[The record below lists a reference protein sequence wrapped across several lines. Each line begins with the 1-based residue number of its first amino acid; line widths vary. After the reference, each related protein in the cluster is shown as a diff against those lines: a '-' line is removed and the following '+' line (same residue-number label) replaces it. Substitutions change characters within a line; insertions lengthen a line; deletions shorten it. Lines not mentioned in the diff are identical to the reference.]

1 MEEELKLPPTP
12 EHDRWNKRALLE
24 NFLIFLRM
32 SGVKLQVYKSLS
44 PLEYRRLEDSEILR
58 YVQQFLG
65 VDPKK
70 LDAERKAALADLRG
84 RQ

>member
-12 EHDRWNKRALLE
+12 EHDRWNALKEKRSLLL
-24 NFLIFLRM
+24 NFVTHLRM

-65 VDPKK
+65 VDPEK
-70 LDAERKAALADLRG
+70 LDAEKIGGSND
-84 RQ
+84 